1 MTNTNLQI
9 SDKIRELFSITQELE
24 KMYPSRK
31 FTLDGHLVGSIGEV
45 LVSDKYGLTLLPNS
59 TETHDAVD
67 FRGRLVQ
74 IKSTQTD
81 RISISSEPQYLIV
94 IQISSNGEWQEIYN
108 GPGKIVW
115 NNAGKIQKNGQRQ
128 ITLIKL
134 RKLMKSI
141 EENEKIQR
149 GIIYDKHCT

>member
-1 MTNTNLQI
+1 MP
-9 SDKIRELFSITQELE
+9 SILE
-24 KMYPSRK
+24 
-31 FTLDGHLVGSIGEV
+31 
-45 LVSDKYGLTLLPNS
+45 
-59 TETHDAVD
+59 VD
-67 FRGRLVQ
+67 WF
-74 IKSTQTD
+74 KSTQID

-108 GPGKIVW
+108 GPGKIIW
-115 NNAGKIQKNGQRQ
+115 NNAGKMQKNGQRQ

-141 EENEKIQR
+141 EETEKIQR